1 MKKATIILI
10 GILFIITG
18 CRGSKQSETQSDNII
33 IVDVTANYPPKEL
46 ILQDF
51 MDVEYIPL
59 ETNDDFITM
68 AYIQAIGK
76 DVIILR
82 NRKKTSDG
90 DIFFFDRKNGKA
102 LKKINRQGQGAEEYG
117 FLLRV
122 TLDEDN
128 NEIIVNDRHRK
139 IFVYDLSGK
148 IKRSFDHKEDAIYD
162 PVYNF
167 DRNNLICID
176 YIRDYD
182 EEPSNKFFII
192 SKQDGNITKEI
203 PIPYKKKK
211 SMELVTVD
219 PVTGSG
225 IASEADNLELVPF
238 HDSWL
243 LVEPSTDTIYS
254 YSQDHTMTPFIVRIP
269 SIQSMEQPEVFLF
282 PGVITD
288 RYYFMQTV
296 KKEYD
301 FATKKGWPRVELMY
315 DKLENTLFKSVVYNS
330 DFSNKKPVD
339 MVYDIT
345 LINNN
350 EIAFLQRIEASDLVE
365 AYEKGLLKGKLKEIA
380 AGLNEESNAVIMLAK
395 YKK

>member
-82 NRKKTSDG
+82 NRKQTSDG

>member
-1 MKKATIILI
+1 MKKATTILGIILLI
-10 GILFIITG
+10 MTG
-18 CRGSKQSETQSDNII
+18 CGKGNKQSSDNFITI
-33 IVDVTANYPPKEL
+33 NVTANYPKKEL

-51 MDVEYIPL
+51 MNVEYIPL
-59 ETNDDFITM
+59 ETKDDFITM

-76 DVIILR
+76 DVIIVR
-82 NRKKTSDG
+82 NRRQTSDG

-139 IFVYDLSGK
+139 ILVYDLSGK
-148 IKRSFDHKEDAIYD
+148 FKRSFDHKEDAIYN

-167 DRNNLICID
+167 DKDNLICID
-176 YIRDYD
+176 YVRDFD

>member
-76 DVIILR
+76 DVIIVR
-82 NRKKTSDG
+82 NRRQTSDG

-117 FLLRV
+117 FLLWV

-243 LVEPSTDTIYS
+243 LVEPCADTIYS
-254 YSQDHTMTPFIVRIP
+254 YSRDHAMKPFIVRTP
-269 SIQSMEQPEVFLF
+269 SMQSMEQPEVFLF
-282 PGVITD
+282 PGVLTD
-288 RYYFMQTV
+288 RYFFMQTV

-301 FATKKGWPRVELMY
+301 FATDTGFPRNELVY